1 MKQTVCDRCGKVIKN
16 DDYKD
21 INITIGGYDEVA
33 DLCGTCLGELMSV
46 VERFIDGGGQVD
58 R

>member
-1 MKQTVCDRCGKVIKN
+1 MKQTVCDRCGKVIVN

-33 DLCGTCLGELMSV
+33 DLCGKCLGKLISI
-46 VERFIDGGGQVD
+46 VEEFLDGGD
-58 R
+58 KE